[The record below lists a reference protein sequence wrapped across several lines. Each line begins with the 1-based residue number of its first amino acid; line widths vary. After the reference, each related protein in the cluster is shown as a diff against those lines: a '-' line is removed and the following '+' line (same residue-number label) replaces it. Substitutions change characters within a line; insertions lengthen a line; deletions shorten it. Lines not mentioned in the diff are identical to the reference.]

1 MINYKNKNDPFL
13 KKSLEE
19 QLSIAL
25 LNHQN
30 GDIDK
35 AIIDYEFYFSKNKL
49 NPICNTNLAT
59 LYKLKGRTSEAID
72 LYEITITHN
81 PNFINSYINFSTLLL
96 ELKLYD
102 KCLKIIDRGFIADNQ
117 NLSLIRNK
125 SLVLYFLK
133 KYTYSK
139 KLISKALNLEPNNI
153 NSQLIL
159 LNLEFKLDN
168 QIFIEKFIKNLFDS
182 KNFSIEKINLAIF
195 KSKILKNTLLSI
207 KIIKK
212 LIKIQPEIIE
222 FKSNLIGLLR
232 EASLFEE
239 GLELCKEF
247 ESKFQLNENFYIN
260 YAAIFFDI
268 GDLKAAEEV
277 IKKSLK
283 KFPKSSLPLLTLGSI
298 LKENG
303 SLDEAEKYTRLALKI
318 NPDIENGLY
327 NLASILQDAGKS
339 EEALKIIFKIKNNY
353 INDYKIDTLL
363 GNIYIS
369 LDDLKCAKK
378 YLIKAIK
385 NDTSNS
391 FKCNFLL
398 SLFEQDNEIKTY
410 FDNTLKINSNEIKN
424 QHSKVDLLFAKAN
437 ILHNRKEYKKAS
449 EFLVKANN
457 IKSSIYP
464 SNLQVIK
471 NRTKQLVDI
480 EKLYKEK
487 LDLDDVINNIFI
499 VGMPRCG
506 STLLE
511 SILNTNK
518 KIIGLGETLN
528 IEKIYQKKNKL
539 KISKQLIN
547 YKDYLKIK
555 NSLNFKL
562 VDKQLYNYIFSG
574 FILRNINNS
583 RIIHCIRNPLDNI
596 LSIYKTHFLSGNWY
610 SSSID
615 DCVELYLDH
624 LETIS
629 FYKKSY
635 EKYIYTFCYDKLV
648 INPEKEIR
656 LLISWLNLDWNKNY
670 LEHHKF
676 SRKIQTAS
684 KIKARKP
691 INSESLE
698 SWKNY
703 KDFFKKTLDK
713 NTNFQKI
720 VELTYEFRFNLNF
733 N

>member
-1 MINYKNKNDPFL
+1 MINYKKKKDPFL
-13 KKSLEE
+13 LKLLENK
-19 QLSIAL
+19 LSIAL

-30 GDIDK
+30 GEINK

-59 LYKLKGRTSEAID
+59 LYKTKGRTSEAVD

-102 KCLKIIDRGFIADNQ
+102 QCLKVIEKGFVVDNQ

-133 KYTYSK
+133 RYKQSK
-139 KLISKALNLEPNNI
+139 KEITKALNLEPNNI

-159 LNLEFKLDN
+159 FNLEFKLNN
-168 QIFIEKFIKNLFDS
+168 QIFIENFINNLFNS

-195 KSKILKNTLLSI
+195 KSRILKNDLLSI

-212 LIKIQPEIIE
+212 LIKIRPEIIE

-239 GLELCKEF
+239 GLELCKKF
-247 ESKFQLNENFYIN
+247 ESKYQLDENFYIN
-260 YAAIFFDI
+260 YAATFFDI

-283 KFPKSSLPLLTLGSI
+283 IFPKSSRLLLTLGSI
-298 LKENG
+298 IKENG
-303 SLDEAEKYTRLALKI
+303 SLDEAEKLTRLALKI
-318 NPDIENGLY
+318 NPDLENGLY
-327 NLASILQDAGKS
+327 NLASILQDAGES
-339 EEALKIIFKIKNNY
+339 EEALKIILKLKNDY
-353 INDYKIDTLL
+353 INSCKIDTLL
-363 GNIYIS
+363 GNIYIT
-369 LDDLKCAKK
+369 LDDLECAKK
-378 YLIKAIK
+378 YLIKAVK

-398 SLFEQDNEIKTY
+398 SLFEEDNEIKTY

-424 QHSKVDLLFAKAN
+424 QHYKVDLLFAKAN
-437 ILHNRKEYKKAS
+437 ILHTRKEHKKAS

-457 IKSSIYP
+457 IKRRIYP

-471 NRTKQLVDI
+471 NKTKQLVDL
-480 EKLYKEK
+480 EKFYKSKLK
-487 LDLDDVINNIFI
+487 LDDIIDNIFI

-539 KISKQLIN
+539 EISEQLIN

-555 NSLNFKL
+555 NSLNSKL

-574 FILRNINNS
+574 FILRNISNS

-596 LSIYKTHFLSGNWY
+596 LSIHKTHFLSGNSY
-610 SSSID
+610 SSSIE

-624 LETIS
+624 LETIN

-648 INPEKEIR
+648 INPEKEIKS
-656 LLISWLNLDWNKNY
+656 LISWLNLDWNKNY

-691 INSESLE
+691 INSKSLE
-698 SWKNY
+698 NWKNY

-720 VELTYEFRFNLNF
+720 VELTYELRFNLNL